1 VSRLRVVLIGS
12 ALGLLAAGCAGFP
25 EQPAPAGWSAAQ
37 QLTPQAGPVPEL
49 PGELPKGPAQGQ
61 QPGQPPTSV
70 PPPQGCK
77 DFNPAV
83 VGTCLS
89 PVSGVALT
97 DVNQTT
103 GAVTALATERA
114 TGRLLKVTKDV
125 DPVEV
130 AKFEV
135 DAAGDGGLTGLTL
148 SPTYPEDQL
157 VYVYVTTATDNR
169 VLRLAPG
176 DVPKPVLTGIPKGPT
191 GNRGVLA
198 YDRTGA
204 LLVATG
210 DAGSPAAA
218 ADPNSLA
225 GKVLRIDGTGQPAAG
240 NPTAGSRVVASGLKS
255 PGGLCVSGDGSKTW
269 VTDAGATADLLYRVQ
284 PGQAL
289 GDPAWSWPER
299 PGVGGCASFSNMV
312 SVTTSAT
319 AGLLNLPM
327 NPDGSFTGKPE
338 ATLTGEDG
346 FGRLGPLVMLD
357 DTTALSGTVNKNAG
371 GTPVSSDDR
380 VVIIVRPG
388 NEVGGKD

>member
-1 VSRLRVVLIGS
+1 MSRLRGVLIGS
-12 ALGLLAAGCAGFP
+12 ALGLLAAGCTSFP
-25 EQPAPAGWSAAQ
+25 EQPDPAGWSPAQ

-49 PGELPKGPAQGQ
+49 PGELPKGPGQGQ
-61 QPGQPPTSV
+61 QPGQQPTPV
-70 PPPQGCK
+70 PPPEGCK
-77 DFNPAV
+77 DFSPAV
-83 VGTCLS
+83 VGTCLE

-103 GAVTALATERA
+103 GAVTALATERV
-114 TGRLLKVTKDV
+114 TGRLLRVTKDV

-135 DAAGDGGLTGLTL
+135 DASTDGGLSGLTL
-148 SPTYPEDQL
+148 SPTYAEDQL

-169 VLRLAPG
+169 VMRLAPG

-210 DAGSPAAA
+210 DAGNPASA

-225 GKVLRIDGTGQPAAG
+225 GKVLRIDGTGQPARG
-240 NPTAGSRVVASGLKS
+240 NPTAGSRVLASGLKS

-269 VTDAGATADLLYRVQ
+269 VTDAGASADLLYRVE
-284 PGQAL
+284 PGKAL
-289 GDPAWSWPER
+289 GDPAWSWPDR
-299 PGVGGCASFSNMV
+299 PGIGGCASFSNMV
-312 SVTTSAT
+312 ALAT
-319 AGLLNLPM
+319 GAVPGMINLPM
-327 NPDGSFTGKPE
+327 NPDGSFTGKPQV
-338 ATLTGEDG
+338 TLNGAEG
-346 FGRLGPLVMLD
+346 FGRLGPVLALD
-357 DTTALSGTVNKNAG
+357 DTTALVGTVNKNAG

-380 VVIIVRPG
+380 VVIIVREQDP
-388 NEVGGKD
+388 EGGRD